1 MVYVLGYRIGGGLSY
16 NRRNTGGLLLGNGYS
31 VPVERLSDCTHV
43 RNGGVGIGSMI
54 FTAKRYISSAC
65 FYV

>member
-1 MVYVLGYRIGGGLSY
+1 MVYVLDYRISGGLSC
-16 NRRNTGGLLLGNGYS
+16 NRRYTGGLLLGYVYS

-43 RNGGVGIGSMI
+43 QNGGAGIGIMI
-54 FTAKRYISSAC
+54 FIAKRYISSAC